1 MERERNRDKEEKEEE
16 RNCAQ
21 GEGLWFFFKRCYSWF
36 VLKIDRSK
44 KNKIYSKQCLKL
56 LLFLQFYFIGNL

>member
-1 MERERNRDKEEKEEE
+1 MERERNKDKEEKEEE
-16 RNCAQ
+16 RKC
-21 GEGLWFFFKRCYSWF
+21 GRGRGCGFFFKRCYSWF
-36 VLKIDRSK
+36 VLKIDRFK